1 MRTCTK
7 CKQEKPTTDFSVR
20 KNRKSGFKSWCKSCE
35 SKSVIERRDLQKW
48 NEYQRQYYQQ
58 NRFIYIQN
66 ANKRH
71 RIKKQSCLKLDE
83 FNTLWMEELYDLAQ
97 RRTIITKIPWE
108 VDHIIPLQNKIV
120 CGLHV
125 PWNMQVITR
134 SENRTKSNKLTEI
147 KF

>member
-35 SKSVIERRDLQKW
+35 SKSIIERRDLQKW

>member
-71 RIKKQSCLKLDE
+71 RTKKQSCLKLDE

>member
-7 CKQEKPTTDFSVR
+7 CKQEKPTIDFSVR

-83 FNTLWMEELYDLAQ
+83 FNTLWMKELYDLAQ
-97 RRTIITKIPWE
+97 RRTITTKTPWE
-108 VDHIIPLQNKIV
+108 VDHIIPLRNKIV

-125 PWNMQVITR
+125 PWNMQVVTR